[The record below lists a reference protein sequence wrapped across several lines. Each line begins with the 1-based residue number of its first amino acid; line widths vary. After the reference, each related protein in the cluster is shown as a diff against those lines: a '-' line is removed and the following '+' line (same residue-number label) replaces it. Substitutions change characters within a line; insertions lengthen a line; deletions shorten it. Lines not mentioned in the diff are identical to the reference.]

1 MTIIADSGS
10 TKTEWIVGEHAD
22 LSVITKGINP
32 VRDTKEEILDI
43 ISTELMPK
51 LLSTPAIRQSDIT
64 IHQSD
69 ITEIHF
75 YGAGCVPP
83 FSQSVKEV
91 LGDLF
96 PQAKVHVH
104 SDLLGAAR
112 ALCGREEGIA
122 CILGT
127 GSNSC
132 LCKEGE
138 IVSNISP
145 LGYILGD
152 EGSGAVLGRTLLSE
166 MLKGKL
172 QSLWNDFT
180 LEYGLTIS
188 DIINKVYRQPQANRF
203 LASLVPF
210 IKKHTDKPSVKDMV
224 VNEFTHFLERNV
236 IPYGRPDLPVNFVG
250 GVANNFT
257 DEIKAACTLC
267 GLNLGK
273 IIARPAEE
281 MRKYHFYVI

>member
-1 MTIIADSGS
+1 MIIIADSGS
-10 TKTEWIVGEHAD
+10 TKTEWIVGELAG
-22 LSVITKGINP
+22 LSVTTKGINP
-32 VRDTKEEILDI
+32 VRDTKEEILDVL
-43 ISTELMPK
+43 STELMPE
-51 LLSTPAIRQSDIT
+51 LLSSPTIRQSYV
-64 IHQSD
+64 
-69 ITEIHF
+69 TEIHF
-75 YGAGCVPP
+75 YGAGCIPP
-83 FSQSVKEV
+83 FSQSVKEA
-91 LGDLF
+91 LEEHF
-96 PQAKVHVH
+96 PQAIAHVY
-104 SDLLGAAR
+104 SDLLGAVR

-138 IVSNISP
+138 IVKNISP

-166 MLKGKL
+166 MLKGNL
-172 QSLWNDFT
+172 QDLWEDFT
-180 LEYGLTIS
+180 QRYSLSVS

-210 IKKHTDKPSVKDMV
+210 IKEHADNPSVNDMV
-224 VNEFTHFLERNV
+224 VNEFTRFLQRNV

-257 DEIKAACTLC
+257 DEIKTACTLC

>member
-1 MTIIADSGS
+1 MIIIADSGS
-10 TKTEWIVGEHAD
+10 TKTEWIVGELAE
-22 LSVITKGINP
+22 LSVTTKGINP
-32 VRDTKEEILDI
+32 VRDTKEEILDVL
-43 ISTELMPK
+43 STELMPK
-51 LLSTPAIRQSDIT
+51 LFSSPAIRQSDL
-64 IHQSD
+64 
-69 ITEIHF
+69 TEVHF
-75 YGAGCVPP
+75 YGAGCIPP
-83 FSQSVKEV
+83 FSQSVNEA
-91 LGDLF
+91 LEEYF
-96 PQAKVHVH
+96 PQAVAHVY
-104 SDLLGAAR
+104 SDLLGAVR

-138 IVSNISP
+138 IVKNISP

-166 MLKGKL
+166 MLKGNL
-172 QSLWNDFT
+172 QDLWEDFT
-180 LEYGLTIS
+180 QRYSLSVS

-210 IKKHTDKPSVKDMV
+210 IKEHADNPSVNDMV
-224 VNEFTHFLERNV
+224 VNEFTRFLQRNV

-257 DEIKAACTLC
+257 DEIKTACTLC

>member
-64 IHQSD
+64 
-69 ITEIHF
+69 EIHF

-96 PQAKVHVH
+96 PQAKVYVH

-180 LEYGLTIS
+180 LEYGLTIP

-250 GVANNFT
+250 GVANAFP
-257 DEIKAACTLC
+257 DEIHAACTFC
-267 GLNLGK
+267 GLKVGK
-273 IIARPAEE
+273 ITARPAE
-281 MRKYHFYVI
+281 

>member
-10 TKTEWIVGEHAD
+10 TKTEWIIGEHAG
-22 LSVITKGINP
+22 LSVTTRGINP
-32 VRDTKEEILDI
+32 VRDTKEEIQDVL
-43 ISTELMPK
+43 STELMPE
-51 LLSTPAIRQSDIT
+51 LLSSRAIRLN
-64 IHQSD
+64 D

-83 FSQSVKEV
+83 FSQSVLEV
-91 LGDLF
+91 LASQF
-96 PQAKVHVH
+96 PNAEVNVY
-104 SDLLGAAR
+104 SDLLGAVR

-138 IVSNISP
+138 IIRNISP

-166 MLKGKL
+166 MLKGNL
-172 QSLWNDFT
+172 QNLWNVFT
-180 LEYGLTIS
+180 KQYGLDIS
-188 DIINKVYRQPQANRF
+188 DIINKVYRQPQPNRF

-210 IKKHTDKPSVKDMV
+210 IKEHTDNASVKEMV
-224 VNEFTHFLERNV
+224 VNEFTRFLNRNV
-236 IPYGRPDLPVNFVG
+236 IPYNRPDLPVNFVG
-250 GVANNFT
+250 GIANSFT
-257 DEIKAACTLC
+257 DEIQAACMLC
-267 GLNLGK
+267 GLKLGK

>member
-64 IHQSD
+64 
-69 ITEIHF
+69 EIHF

-112 ALCGREEGIA
+112 SLCGHEEGIA

-132 LCKEGE
+132 LFDGE
-138 IVSNISP
+138 KITGNTPS

-152 EGSGAVLGRTLLSE
+152 EGSGSYLGRRLLSDCLKKQLPQE
-166 MLKGKL
+166 IRNRFMEQYKLDIATILERVYHSPLPNRWLASFTPFLVEHKEIPEVKAMLI
-172 QSLWNDFT
+172 QCFT
-180 LEYGLTIS
+180 EFFKRNTM
-188 DIINKVYRQPQANRF
+188 VYRR
-203 LASLVPF
+203 SW
-210 IKKHTDKPSVKDMV
+210 
-224 VNEFTHFLERNV
+224 
-236 IPYGRPDLPVNFVG
+236 LPIHIVG
-250 GVANNFT
+250 GVGVSFA
-257 DEIKAACTLC
+257 DEIKETAESL
-267 GLNLGK
+267 GFSVGK
-273 IIARPAEE
+273 ITEAPIDGLIE
-281 MRKYHFYVI
+281 YHKK

>member
-1 MTIIADSGS
+1 MIIIADSGS
-10 TKTEWIVGEHAD
+10 TKTEWIVGELAG
-22 LSVITKGINP
+22 LSVTTKGINP
-32 VRDTKEEILDI
+32 VRDTKEEILDVL
-43 ISTELMPK
+43 STELMPE
-51 LLSTPAIRQSDIT
+51 LLSSPTIR
-64 IHQSD
+64 QSD

-75 YGAGCVPP
+75 YGAGCIPP
-83 FSQSVKEV
+83 FSQSVKEA
-91 LGDLF
+91 LEEHF
-96 PQAKVHVH
+96 PQAIAHVY
-104 SDLLGAAR
+104 SDLLGAVR

-138 IVSNISP
+138 IVKNISP

-166 MLKGKL
+166 MLKGNL
-172 QSLWNDFT
+172 QDLWEDFT
-180 LEYGLTIS
+180 QRYSLSVS

-210 IKKHTDKPSVKDMV
+210 IKEHADNPSVNDMV
-224 VNEFTHFLERNV
+224 VNEFTRFLQRNV

-257 DEIKAACTLC
+257 DEIKTACTLC

-281 MRKYHFYVI
+281 IRKYHFYVI

>member
-1 MTIIADSGS
+1 MIIIADSGS
-10 TKTEWIVGEHAD
+10 TKTEWIVGEPVE
-22 LSVITKGINP
+22 LSVTTKGINP
-32 VRDTKEEILDI
+32 VRDTKEEILDVLN
-43 ISTELMPK
+43 TELMPK
-51 LLSTPAIRQSDIT
+51 LFSATTCSIE
-64 IHQSD
+64 D

-75 YGAGCVPP
+75 YGAGCISP

-91 LGDLF
+91 LEKLF
-96 PQAKVHVH
+96 QQTKVHVY

-132 LCKEGE
+132 LCKDGE
-138 IVSNISP
+138 IVRNISP

-166 MLKGKL
+166 MLKGNL
-172 QSLWNDFT
+172 QELWDEFT
-180 LEYGLTIS
+180 RKYGLSVS

-210 IKKHTDKPSVKDMV
+210 IKEHTDNPLVKQMV
-224 VNEFTHFLERNV
+224 VNEIIRFLQRNV
-236 IPYGRPDLPVNFVG
+236 IPYNRADLPINFVG

-257 DEIKAACTLC
+257 NEIKTACAAC
-267 GLNLGK
+267 GLKAGK

-281 MRKYHFYVI
+281 MRKYHIYVI